1 MSSRV
6 QLHTL
11 SADDRDEFIEAMAR
25 SRSFHGTWIT
35 PPATAAEFDQL
46 LRRAEDHSFVSLVIR
61 LREDG
66 RLAGMFSISEIVRR
80 AFQSA
85 YVGYGGVAGLEG
97 QGYMTEGMGLVL
109 DHAFGPLALHRLE
122 ANIQPGNSASIA
134 LVRRCGFVREGF
146 SERYLKIGG
155 EWRDHERW
163 AIRAELWEELR
174 GADTPG

>member
-1 MSSRV
+1 MRV
-6 QLHTL
+6 ELHKL
-11 SADDRDEFIEAMAR
+11 SEADRDEFIEAMER

-35 PPATAAEFDQL
+35 PPSTPAEFDQL
-46 LRRAEDHSFVSLVIR
+46 LRRAEDDSFVSLVIR

-66 RLAGMFSISEIVRR
+66 RLAGMFNISEIVRR

-85 YVGYGGVAGLEG
+85 YVGYGGIAGLEG

-109 DHAFGPLALHRLE
+109 DHAFGELALHRLE
-122 ANIQPGNSASIA
+122 ANIQPGNTASIA

-146 SERYLKIGG
+146 SEKYLRIDG

-163 AIRAELWEELR
+163 AIRAELWER
-174 GADTPG
+174 ARPQ